1 LSQTPR
7 VGGGGPGSGRLAGRI
22 ALVTG
27 ASRGIGAAVARRFA
41 AEGAQL
47 VLAAR
52 TVGGLEELDDRIR
65 QDGSQSATLVPLDLR
80 EFDAID
86 RLGASLYE
94 RFGRLDVLVGNAG
107 VLGTLSPVGHIEPP
121 DWAEVLDVNLTA
133 NWRLIRSLDPLL
145 RRSEAGRAIFVSS
158 GAAVAPHA
166 YWGAYAVSKAALEML
181 VKTYAAELAKTNVRA
196 NLIDPGAV
204 RTAMRAKAFPGED
217 PETLR
222 TPEAIAETFVE
233 LAQAACTKNG
243 EVVRAY

>member
-1 LSQTPR
+1 MSQPPR
-7 VGGGGPGSGRLAGRI
+7 VGGARPGNGRLAGRV

-47 VLAAR
+47 VLVAR
-52 TVGGLEELDDRIR
+52 TVGGLEELDDQIR
-65 QDGSQSATLVPLDLR
+65 QDGGQGATLVPLDLR

-121 DWAEVLDVNLTA
+121 DWAEVLDINLTA

-145 RRSEAGRAIFVSS
+145 RRSQAGRAIFVSS
-158 GAAVAPHA
+158 GAAAAPHA

-181 VKTYAAELAKTNVRA
+181 VKTYAAELVKTNVRA

-217 PETLR
+217 PQSLR

-233 LAQAACTKNG
+233 LAEAACTKNC